1 MDWSGFNVYSLPLL
15 GYTGT
20 KQAEEKRAVAEDG
33 ERSRAFDQAVKELK
47 ASNTRRKGEIEAQLH
62 RERFG

>member
-1 MDWSGFNVYSLPLL
+1 MDWSGFNVYSLALL
-15 GYTGT
+15 GCT

-33 ERSRAFDQAVKELK
+33 ERSRAFEQAVKELK
-47 ASNTRRKGEIEAQLH
+47 ASNARRKGEIEAQLH